1 MPDRLN
7 VRNFI
12 HGGDYNPDQWTDHPE
27 IIAKDFEMFKEAKI
41 NSVTVGIFAWDKLEP
56 SEGTY
61 DFSWLDDIFDRA
73 EKQGC
78 HVILSTPSGARP
90 RWMAEKY
97 PEEIRNYIP
106 VVVKLL
112 NEMKGTKTNALG
124 VQGTLAGKIERS
136 KEQTAKLSIARI
148 SNRYGLL
155 CILCLLN
162 ISNFKLS
169 TSSLP

>member
-27 IIAKDFEMFKEAKI
+27 IIAKDFEMFKEARI

-61 DFSWLDDIFDRA
+61 DFSWLDDVFDRA

-78 HVILSTPSGARP
+78 HVILSTPSGSRP

-97 PEEIRNYIP
+97 PEVTRVDETGRRQLSANVTIIATRRPFTEKSSGNQP
-106 VVVKLL
+106 Q
-112 NEMKGTKTNALG
+112 ARR
-124 VQGTLAGKIERS
+124 TLR
-136 KEQTAKLSIARI
+136 QTRKPGFVAH
-148 SNRYGLL
+148 
-155 CILCLLN
+155 
-162 ISNFKLS
+162 FK
-169 TSSLP
+169 